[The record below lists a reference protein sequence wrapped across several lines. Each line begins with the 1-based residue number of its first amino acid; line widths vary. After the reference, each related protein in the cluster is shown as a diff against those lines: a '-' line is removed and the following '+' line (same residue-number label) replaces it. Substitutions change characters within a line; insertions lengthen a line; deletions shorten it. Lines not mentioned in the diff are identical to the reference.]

1 MVYLDLEYLF
11 RFGERSLEMGYGATI
26 SFKIAPDYYVVV
38 KAMAAGH
45 GPLSAATAPPPPG
58 LPLVL

>member
-1 MVYLDLEYLF
+1 
-11 RFGERSLEMGYGATI
+11 MGYGATI
-26 SFKIAPDYYVVV
+26 SFKIAPDYYAVV